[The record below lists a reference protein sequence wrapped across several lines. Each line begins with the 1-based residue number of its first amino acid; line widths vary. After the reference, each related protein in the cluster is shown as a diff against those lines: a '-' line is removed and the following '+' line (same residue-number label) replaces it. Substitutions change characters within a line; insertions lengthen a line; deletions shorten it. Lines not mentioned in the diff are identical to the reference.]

1 METLTAIS
9 VTVIAAIMVL
19 AFIFLIPVLLQ
30 VRRTAKEAEK
40 LIDSVRVQVAPISR
54 DIGLISR
61 DVQSIAQFIH
71 RQADR
76 VETGIE
82 TVHDMAV
89 RVKEFQIEIQ
99 RRIMKPLVMLTS
111 VLGGFKQ
118 GIGTMAR
125 IISRRTAGK
134 TFPSDGKRRVSQETA
149 ELPMGLNR

>member
-1 METLTAIS
+1 METLMAIS

-19 AFIFLIPVLLQ
+19 ALIFLIPVLLQ

-82 TVHDMAV
+82 TVHEIAV
-89 RVKEFQIEIQ
+89 RVKEFQLEVKWRIE
-99 RRIMKPLVMLTS
+99 KPRLQLAAVF
-111 VLGGFKQ
+111 GGVKRAVEA
-118 GIGTMAR
+118 MASIFCR
-125 IISRRTAGK
+125 
-134 TFPSDGKRRVSQETA
+134 
-149 ELPMGLNR
+149 

>member
-1 METLTAIS
+1 METLMAIS

-19 AFIFLIPVLLQ
+19 ALIFLVPVLLQ
-30 VRRTAKEAEK
+30 VRRTAKEAET
-40 LIDSVRVQVAPISR
+40 LMDTVRGQVAPISR

-99 RRIMKPLVMLTS
+99 RRIVKPLVMLTS
-111 VLGGFKQ
+111 VLERTRKPVF
-118 GIGTMAR
+118 
-125 IISRRTAGK
+125 IIPLPSEK
-134 TFPSDGKRRVSQETA
+134 TNIDWDK
-149 ELPMGLNR
+149 L